1 MFQTTSKLTYQIN
14 LPNPLEI
21 DDCYYSPIFSTD
33 NKMFWQLFLQLDD
46 NSDYYGLYLK
56 PVASPDEINWRERS
70 KLSFRL
76 SLKEVKNNNQTNEL
90 INNGLLIP
98 TDTGIRGG
106 II

>member
-1 MFQTTSKLTYQIN
+1 MSQTTSKLTYQIN

-46 NSDYYGLYLK
+46 DSDYYGLYLK
-56 PVASPDEINWRERS
+56 PVASPERS

-90 INNGLLIP
+90 INSGLLVP
-98 TDTGIRGG
+98 TSY
-106 II
+106 